1 MTLPNQ
7 PVRSDS
13 EPISGEGRRAVR
25 DSLIVTIGGQLE
37 QIAGTATAF
46 ALRMLPPERLG
57 IYSYLRLFLD
67 NTNRSSLGVSLGAVQ
82 EIPILRAAGR
92 EDEAKRVADVA
103 YTTNTITCLFY
114 AAGLAAWALTSGS
127 RLRGEP
133 FARDYV
139 YGLLAVAAL
148 ALVKRYQDFLIA
160 VLRARQEFSLTTELA
175 ILDSI
180 LFACAVVVGIAVAG
194 VWGVWAA
201 VGLLFFFN
209 IAYLH
214 LRNPLRFR
222 WAWEWPTAARLMR
235 VGLPI
240 LANTA
245 VFGAVLNLDRALILW
260 LLPDGERAV
269 GLFSIAVMGTSWGL
283 DLAGRIAIVMYTYF
297 QTTLGRTRDEVEVAR
312 QASRTVEAQAP
323 VLAAGGA
330 IAYLVGPV
338 FLGAALPKYA
348 DGLPA
353 LRPLLPGMILLG
365 LAWPARQMLITIN
378 RPYRLC
384 LATLL
389 GLGLTVVAGAA
400 GAGRAGLVGVAW
412 GLTVGYAGVYLL
424 TSATAYAGG
433 LGEAGW
439 FAHQGRLAK
448 TFAWFIVGSLLAAH
462 APAPVAANPRI
473 VFAGRC
479 LFLGLWIAPPLWVWG
494 RKNRWGGLLDRF
506 RKRSL
511 PTV

>member
-1 MTLPNQ
+1 M
-7 PVRSDS
+7 
-13 EPISGEGRRAVR
+13 R

-46 ALRMLPPERLG
+46 ALRLLPPERLG

-92 EDEAKRVADVA
+92 EDEARRVADIA
-103 YTTNTITCLFY
+103 YTTNTLTCLFY
-114 AAGLAAWALTSGS
+114 SAGLAAWALLRAS
-127 RLRGEP
+127 RLNGQP
-133 FARDYV
+133 FARDYT

-148 ALVKRYQDFLIA
+148 ALIKRYQDFLIA
-160 VLRARQEFSLTTELA
+160 VLRAQQEFLLTTELA

-180 LFACAVVVGIAVAG
+180 LFACAVVVGIWLAG

-201 VGLLFFFN
+201 VGLLFLFN

-222 WAWEWPTAARLMR
+222 WAWDWPTATRLMI

-240 LANTA
+240 LVNTA
-245 VFGAVLNLDRALILW
+245 VFGAVLNIDRPLILW

-297 QTTLGRTRDEVEVAR
+297 QTTLGRTRDAVEVALHAAR
-312 QASRTVEAQAP
+312 VVEAQAP

-348 DGLPA
+348 AGLPA

-389 GLGLTVVAGAA
+389 GLALTIVAGAA
-400 GAGRAGLVGVAW
+400 GAGKSGLVGVAW
-412 GLTVGYAGVYLL
+412 GLTIGYAGVYLL
-424 TSATAYAGG
+424 TSATAFAGG
-433 LGEAGW
+433 LGVRGW
-439 FAHQGRLAK
+439 FAHQGRLA
-448 TFAWFIVGSLLAAH
+448 TVFAWYVTGELGATH
-462 APAPVAANPRI
+462 APLPIQANRWI
-473 VFAGRC
+473 IFAVRC
-479 LFLGLWIAPPLWVWG
+479 ALLVLWIAPPLWIWG
-494 RKNRWGGLLDRF
+494 RRNRWGGLLDRF
-506 RKRSL
+506 KNRKVRSL
-511 PTV
+511 